1 MAIAATAIAAAPVG
15 ARAETEAI
23 GLDAAIAGA
32 RVHAPALLAERGRQ
46 GAADADRSAA
56 TGALLPRIQASG
68 TLTWLDDGRIGA
80 LGPVPL
86 YDQEA
91 LAILRAR
98 QVLFDWRAFAAR
110 RSAGRSA
117 DAADA
122 AVATAEAESVFAAT
136 AGWVRLAQAE
146 ELEKSTAA
154 ALARARV
161 FEEMSA
167 AFAGAGRGTKLD
179 PLRARTA
186 RLEAERAAL
195 AALEAV
201 PAVAA
206 RLGQVIG
213 RPDAAR
219 LRTDGRWPA
228 LAAPP
233 ASGAA
238 ALERVRRTNPDLARL
253 DALVAAAS
261 SSAAGARATWLPE
274 LAAVGTY
281 GWRERSTPAFG
292 LTPRADANAIEWTA
306 GVTAEWTLFEGGAG
320 RASTARA
327 DARVAELVAIR
338 SGLALQLE
346 ADVQEALGAWRSAAA
361 GLDAA
366 RQGVAAATE
375 ARAASAALFA
385 EGRATSLDVLAAD
398 ADLQRAEGAATGAL
412 GDLVVAR
419 ARAVRIGATE

>member
-1 MAIAATAIAAAPVG
+1 VG

-23 GLDAAIAGA
+23 GLDSAVATA

-68 TLTWLDDGRIGA
+68 SLTWLDDGRLGA
-80 LGPVPL
+80 VGPVPL

-91 LAILRAR
+91 LATLRAR
-98 QVLFDWRAFAAR
+98 QVLFDWRAFSAR

-146 ELEKSTAA
+146 ELEKSSAA
-154 ALARARV
+154 ALARARA

-195 AALEAV
+195 AAREAV
-201 PAVAA
+201 PAAAA

-219 LRTDGRWPA
+219 LRTDGRWPT
-228 LAAPP
+228 LPAPP
-233 ASGAA
+233 TSGAA
-238 ALERVRRTNPDLARL
+238 ALERVRHSSPDLARL
-253 DALVAAAS
+253 DALVAAARS
-261 SSAAGARATWLPE
+261 NAAGARATWLPE

-281 GWRERSTPAFG
+281 GWRERTTPAFG
-292 LTPRADANAIEWTA
+292 SAPRADAGAGEWSA

-327 DARVAELVAIR
+327 DARVAELEAIR

-366 RQGVAAATE
+366 RHGVAAATE

-385 EGRATSLDVLAAD
+385 EGRATSLDVLAAE

-412 GDLVVAR
+412 GDLIVAH
-419 ARAVRIGATE
+419 ARAVRIGAAESP